1 MIETIKKIERML
13 IMSLVV
19 MMAFVLLLATVEL
32 GWIILKDVFT
42 PPVLLLEIDELLEIF
57 GLFLLVL
64 IGIELLETIV
74 KTFLQQSSNH
84 AKIVI
89 MVAIIAVSRK
99 VIILNIETTSG
110 LTLLGLA
117 AIIIALCVGFFLVGE
132 KRGKTNSSALAGNKI
147 EE

>member
-13 IMSLVV
+13 IMALVV
-19 MMAFVLLLATVEL
+19 MMACVLLLATVEL

-74 KTFLQQSSNH
+74 KTFLQQLSNH

-99 VIILNIETTSG
+99 VIILNIETTPG

-132 KRGKTNSSALAGNKI
+132 KGGRIISSARTGDKM

>member
-32 GWIILKDVFT
+32 VWIILKDVFT

>member
-132 KRGKTNSSALAGNKI
+132 KRGKTNSSTLAGNKI